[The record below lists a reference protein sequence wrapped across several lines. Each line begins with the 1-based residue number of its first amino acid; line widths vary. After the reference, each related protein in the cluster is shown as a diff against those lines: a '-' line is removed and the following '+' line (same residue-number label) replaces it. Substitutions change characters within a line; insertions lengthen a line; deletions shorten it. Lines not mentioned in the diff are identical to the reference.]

1 MALTRDELIRF
12 SKNDERVLQLA
23 GWLESVGSNLS
34 SIEFASEDASFRRYF
49 RVGNNESSFVAMDAP
64 ADLEEFEKFIRI
76 AKKFKQVGLNVPEIL
91 AADHENGFALMT
103 DFGNTTYLE
112 QLSRANADSLYED
125 AIDSLVLLQQ
135 ATHTDVEFLPPY
147 NCELIVSEM
156 ELFREWYLKCHL
168 QKAVSP
174 AISDVLDHTFEILR
188 EKAAEQPKV
197 WVHRDYH
204 SRNLMVVQNNNP
216 GILDFQDAVYGP
228 VSYDLVS
235 LLRDCYVVWDQ
246 ETVDQWIRLYLNKA
260 RQAGVVFDFDQ
271 GQFIEWFDWIGIQ
284 RHIKVAGIFSRLN
297 YRDKKSKFLEDI
309 PTVMA
314 YIESVSKKYP
324 ELQDL
329 RELVTKLTKTN

>member
-12 SKNDERVLQLA
+12 SKNDERVLQLV
-23 GWLESVGSNLS
+23 GWLESVGSNLN

-49 RVGNNESSFVAMDAP
+49 RVGNNGSSFVAMDAP
-64 ADLEEFEKFIRI
+64 ADLEEFETFIRI

-112 QLSRANADSLYED
+112 QLSRANADSLYKD

-168 QKAVSP
+168 QIATSP

-188 EKAAEQPKV
+188 AKAAEQPKV

-246 ETVDQWIRLYLNKA
+246 ETVDQWVRLYLNKA
-260 RQAGVVFDFDQ
+260 RQAGVRFDFDQ

-324 ELQDL
+324 ELQEL
-329 RELVTKLTKTN
+329 HELVTKLSKN